1 MAEAIDY
8 KHIGSRPVR
17 PDGVDKVTGRAEFG
31 GDVSLPGMIIGK
43 FFVALTRMR
52 GSKASI
58 LLMLSLYLGFM
69 Q

>member
-17 PDGVDKVTGRAEFG
+17 PDGVE
-31 GDVSLPGMIIGK
+31 
-43 FFVALTRMR
+43 
-52 GSKASI
+52 